1 MANALFYSSPWI
13 DISSSVV
20 AAVAVYITS
29 LVVYRRWFHP
39 LAEIPG
45 PFWASVTHFYIVKY
59 NLFSERS
66 QFYLQV
72 EKLHRKYGPVV
83 RISPDEI
90 HLADPENYEK
100 LHYVGSKA
108 PSKAPYF
115 YDAFGLKIA
124 AFGTTSNELHRI
136 RRAAISPAF
145 SRKAVLQLEDI
156 VQEKTAKLINRIKD
170 LLDEGKPVDLHH
182 GFRALSVDIITDY
195 SFDNDY
201 KQLDSP
207 TFGSDF
213 YEMTSELITRGWVL
227 QAFPFLLPLS
237 DLITLPMAKRIN
249 GALYEF
255 LLFRKRCVEQIATVK
270 KEIDEGRD
278 KSKHK
283 TIFHQLLDPNAS
295 EGHVVPNVEELTE
308 EMFTILT
315 AGGETTGH
323 AMTMITYYVLSNPEI
338 YRKLVSELKTAF
350 PEKQTTFDYLT
361 LEKLP
366 YLSSVIKEGLRLSY
380 GVPGRL
386 PRVIETPDAIFNGY
400 RVPKGTTVGM
410 SAWMLNRNPQNFPE
424 PEQFIPER
432 WSDPEK
438 SKRLE
443 NKYFAPFGRGSRQC
457 VGMHLAYLELY
468 IGIGSIFRNFDRLRV
483 DNFGPEDLEFDDYF
497 GPFFRPTQNKFHV
510 ALDA

>member
-1 MANALFYSSPWI
+1 MANAPLYSAWI
-13 DISSSVV
+13 AIPAYVV
-20 AAVAVYITS
+20 SALVIYVTS

-39 LAEIPG
+39 LSKVPG
-45 PFWASVTHFYIVKY
+45 PFWASITHFYIVKY

-72 EKLHRKYGPVV
+72 EKLHLKYGPVV

-100 LHYVGSKA
+100 LHYIGSKA

-115 YDAFGLKIA
+115 YDAFGLKTA
-124 AFGTTSNELHRI
+124 AFGTTSNEIHRV

-145 SRKAVLQLEDI
+145 SRKAVLELESI
-156 VQEKTAKLINRIKD
+156 VQEKSTKLNSRIKD

-182 GFRALSVDIITDY
+182 GFRALSVDIVTDY

-237 DLITLPMAKRIN
+237 DLITLPMAKSIN
-249 GALYEF
+249 RGLYEF
-255 LLFRKRCVEQIATVK
+255 LLFRERCVEQIATVK

-278 KSKHK
+278 KLKHQ
-283 TIFHQLLDPNAS
+283 TIFHQLLDPDAS
-295 EGHVVPNVEELTE
+295 EGHVVPNVEGLTE

-323 AMTMITYYVLSNPEI
+323 AMTVITYYVLSNPDI
-338 YRKLVSELKTAF
+338 YEKLVSELKMAF
-350 PEKQTTFDYLT
+350 PNKKTNLEYLK

-366 YLSSVIKEGLRLSY
+366 YLTSVIKEGLRLSY

-386 PRVIETPDAIFNGY
+386 PRSIETPDAVFNGY
-400 RVPKGTTVGM
+400 CVPKNTTVSM

-424 PEQFIPER
+424 PDQFIPER
-432 WSDPEK
+432 WSDPAK
-438 SKRLE
+438 TKRLE

-457 VGMHLAYLELY
+457 LGMHLAYLELY
-468 IGIGSIFRNFDRLRV
+468 IGIGSVFRNFDQLRI
-483 DNFGPEDLEFDDYF
+483 DNFGPQDLEFDDYF

-510 ALDA
+510 ALDK